1 MAGYI
6 IDVSSL
12 IQADEKLTNFGSITS
27 GPSVRK
33 PLPDISRLFFF
44 YQKSHIH
51 KQDFTRQNPVYVA
64 DANFTKMSVSRFG
77 V

>member
-1 MAGYI
+1 MVDYI

-12 IQADEKLTNFGSITS
+12 IRADEKLTNFGSITS

-44 YQKSHIH
+44 YQKSYIH
-51 KQDFTRQNPVYVA
+51 KQDFTRDKILFMLLTPILR
-64 DANFTKMSVSRFG
+64 KCL
-77 V
+77 